1 MSKNNTTLVL
11 PNNLLAEQI
20 VLGTICVD
28 ANLLPKVLQKLN
40 VEAFYLPEHKI
51 IYQAIGQLYEN
62 DKNFSFSSLVTHL
75 EDKKLLERIGGL
87 KFLSNL
93 TTKVVTTVN
102 LEKYIKLI
110 QEKYIRRLII
120 LLGKYIIDLSYT
132 DEKPLEEILLE
143 VENKVF
149 SLTTKRFTT
158 NINTTT
164 ELLGNILIEIQ
175 NRFQN
180 SEALS
185 GLSTSFHD
193 LDSLTQGFQKSE

>member
-20 VLGTICVD
+20 VLGTVCVD

-164 ELLGNILIEIQ
+164 ELLGNILIEI
-175 NRFQN
+175 
-180 SEALS
+180 SEDYS
-185 GLSTSFHD
+185 IQMTGSVT
-193 LDSLTQGFQKSE
+193 KVSEGIIFEEMFRS